1 LNQRAKIL
9 GWLLI
14 VAAPPAFLLAVEGGV
29 RLFGIRPG
37 FERDAELPPWMD
49 RNILVKDAR
58 WVELLSTSPRDLR
71 NYYSTYEWDRYLFYR
86 LKPDVAIPLTDVLAP
101 PGIRERTRWVLRTNA
116 KGFGGPEV
124 PYGPHP
130 GTYRVLC
137 MGDSSTF
144 GWGVESEE
152 AYPSLL
158 GEELRRRHPGV
169 RVEVVNLG
177 VCGYSSQQGKVL
189 LEREG
194 VRYEPDLVTISYGS
208 NDWSRVP
215 EPYDEVYRRNLRW
228 TGALREFLHGSRA
241 YQIYSA
247 FLMRT
252 LRGGGGVDVNALK
265 DAALDMPF
273 NVGPDRSTTNLIAMV
288 DRVREMG
295 ADPILVANCTP
306 GEMDEPIRRASDRS
320 GAPLLDTETVLHAA
334 LPALDADAEIAPARA
349 RVQALY
355 GDRMIA
361 SHPDLEVYLA
371 DRCHPN
377 AVGQRLLARTLA
389 GMIERSP
396 SFLKASGG

>member
-9 GWLLI
+9 GWILI
-14 VAAPPAFLLAVEGGV
+14 VAAPFASLLVIEGCV
-29 RLFGIRPG
+29 RLFDIRPK

-58 WVELLSTSPRDLR
+58 WVELLSAAPRDLR

-86 LKPDVAIPLTDVLAP
+86 LRPNVAIPLTDVLAP
-101 PGIRERTRWVLRTNA
+101 PGIRERTRWILRTNA
-116 KGFGGPEV
+116 KGFPGPEV

-130 GTYRVLC
+130 GTYRILC

-144 GWGVESEE
+144 GWGVESDE
-152 AYPSLL
+152 AYPALL
-158 GEELRRRHPGV
+158 QESLRRRHPGA
-169 RVEVVNLG
+169 RIEVVNLG

-194 VRYEPDLVTISYGS
+194 LRYEPDLVTLSFGS

-215 EPYDEVYRRNLRW
+215 EPYDEAYRRNLRW
-228 TGALREFLHGSRA
+228 IGAVREWLQRSRA

-247 FLMRT
+247 FL
-252 LRGGGGVDVNALK
+252 LRSVRGEGSTDVKSLK

-273 NVGPDRSTTNLIAMV
+273 NVGPGKSISNLIAMV
-288 DRVREMG
+288 ESVRASG
-295 ADPILVANCTP
+295 ADAILVSNCTP
-306 GEMDEPIRRASDRS
+306 GEMDVPIRQASERS
-320 GAPLLDTETVLHAA
+320 GAPLLDTETILHAA
-334 LPALDADAEIAPARA
+334 LPTLRADEDLAEPRA
-349 RVQALY
+349 RVEALY
-355 GDRMIA
+355 GDQMMA

-377 AVGQRLLARTLA
+377 VVGHRLLARDLA
-389 GMIERSP
+389 RMIETSP
-396 SFLKASGG
+396 SFVKASGG